1 MNMRDWS
8 NMAALL
14 CATALPCVALADDL
28 PSFRPGLWEFKRS
41 VEGTNGAG
49 KPLNTEIKKCV
60 DPTADMR
67 KMNEALTKQGCKAS
81 SVVKSGNAYS
91 FTTDCQIQG
100 VPMQSRSVVTV
111 ESDSA
116 YKVDV
121 TSKGGARSTTEALV
135 AKRIGECKE

>member
-49 KPLNTEIKKCV
+49 KPLN
-60 DPTADMR
+60 
-67 KMNEALTKQGCKAS
+67 TKQGCKAS